1 MPKLPVVHDAS
12 LLDPSLLEPLNE
24 EVAEEAAAEQ
34 QRLNQ
39 LVDARFVTRT
49 FRIHR
54 NTLDRWIAADLF
66 PRPLRLGAGQC
77 LRWRLRTILEYIKQ
91 ESKKA
96 QAR

>member
-1 MPKLPVVHDAS
+1 MPELPVPHEAS
-12 LLDPSLLEPLNE
+12 LLDPALVPDPLGQ
-24 EVAEEAAAEQ
+24 EAAAEQ

-39 LVDARFVTRT
+39 LVDAKFVTRT

-77 LRWRLRTILEYIKQ
+77 LRWRLRTILDFIKQ
-91 ESKKA
+91 
-96 QAR
+96 QAKQAEGR